1 MLGYT
6 HILLEAPPPRSTPPE
21 AHTPSSRQTPS
32 NQTPSRS
39 PGRPA
44 PADGYCSGR
53 YASYW
58 NVFLFTYVSCLF
70 RYCFPRLG
78 KVIWYFTL
86 SVIGVYCVLQLLV
99 ERSHSTSTIDKEIH
113 RFGNAHSRI
122 LPRDVY
128 RNLLNGSN
136 VSDRDKIAP
145 NLVAT
150 DADSP
155 RDLVNEHSPR
165 KLGGSNHDNK
175 KQALV
180 HVSVSTI

>member
-1 MLGYT
+1 MCL
-6 HILLEAPPPRSTPPE
+6 
-21 AHTPSSRQTPS
+21 
-32 NQTPSRS
+32 
-39 PGRPA
+39 
-44 PADGYCSGR
+44 
-53 YASYW
+53 
-58 NVFLFTYVSCLF
+58 VFF

-128 RNLLNGSN
+128 RNQFNGSN

-165 KLGGSNHDNK
+165 KLDGSNHDNK